1 MNEGEICMGIKLT
14 VFFEDPFWVGV
25 FERSDGG
32 RYETARVVF
41 GSEPKDHEVQELV
54 LQKFIKLRF
63 TRPIINDELVEEKR
77 INPKRL
83 LRQVHR
89 EVETRGVGTKA
100 QQALKLEYEVRKK
113 ENKAVARENK
123 EAAEAKK
130 FEMRQQKKKEKKK
143 GH

>member
-1 MNEGEICMGIKLT
+1 
-14 VFFEDPFWVGV
+14 
-25 FERSDGG
+25 
-32 RYETARVVF
+32 
-41 GSEPKDHEVQELV
+41 
-54 LQKFIKLRF
+54 
-63 TRPIINDELVEEKR
+63 VEEKR